1 MLLRLL
7 GGALRRAR
15 PPFGANRYL
24 PSFGAA
30 QACLLALGCTT
41 GVAIAYFLAARLGL
55 ALLTEDVAVFWPAS
69 GIAVGV
75 LVMWGRRARAAV
87 VVGVIAATIIANL
100 MGDRSL
106 WTSVLKG
113 FCNAGE
119 AVLTAWLIER
129 WFGRAFAFDD
139 VRHVLGFVAAA
150 ALGVAASAFGG
161 AATMTLLHTAAPFW
175 DVWRAWF
182 LASGVGIVVVA
193 PLVIGLGQLWRERP
207 SRGEWIEGIGVLALL
222 SLTSLYIVSH
232 PAGSWVSFSPG
243 ALVLPFLLWLTA
255 RCRPAFGIAGA
266 FIASAAVLFGT
277 TFGIGRFGDASVAIA
292 ERVKGAQAAMTVV
305 TLYTLMLTALF
316 VERRRNEAALKESE
330 RRFRLTADAAPVMVW
345 ISGIDKLCTWFNKPW
360 LDFVGR
366 TMEQELGNGWS
377 ENVHADDFDRCLK
390 TYVDAFDARQPF
402 SMEYRLRRHD
412 GEYRWVL
419 DNGIP
424 LWEPAGEFAGY
435 LGSCIDITER
445 KQAEDHKSLLVAEL
459 DHRVKNTLAC
469 VAAIAEQTRAASN
482 SMDEFLDVLRGRIRS
497 LANTHDLLSLNRW
510 RGVDL
515 AELVRG
521 ELAPCMR
528 EGNTLIDGPAVDVT
542 ADSVQTVAI
551 VLHEL
556 TTNAAK
562 YGALSNGSGRIS
574 VRWHWQ
580 PNGGS
585 RDGLVLEWC
594 ETGGPPVC
602 SLGPR
607 IWDQR
612 DPRSD
617 PLRARRNCRLC
628 PGCRRSA
635 LQIGNTSQVVEEKD
649 KPTRCA

>member
-1 MLLRLL
+1 MLDRLSESNRPLAYLRPVNGWML
-7 GGALRRAR
+7 G
-15 PPFGANRYL
+15 
-24 PSFGAA
+24 
-30 QACLLALGCTT
+30 LGCTV
-41 GVAIAYFLAARLGL
+41 GVATAYFLAARFGL
-55 ALLTEDVAVFWPAS
+55 ALLTEEVAVFWPAS
-69 GIAVGV
+69 GVAVGV
-75 LVMWGRRARAAV
+75 LVVLGRRVRAAV

-106 WTSVLKG
+106 WTSLFKG

-129 WFGRAFAFDD
+129 WFGREFAFDD

-150 ALGVAASAFGG
+150 ALGVAASALGG

-175 DVWRAWF
+175 DVWHTWF

-193 PLVIGLGQLWRERP
+193 PLVIGLGQLWHERP
-207 SRGEWIEGIGVLALL
+207 SPGEWIEGVGVLALL
-222 SLTSLYIVSH
+222 SVTTLYVVSH

-266 FIASAAVLFGT
+266 FVACGAVLFGT
-277 TFGIGRFGDASVAIA
+277 TFGIGRFGDASIAIT

-305 TLYTLMLTALF
+305 TLYTLTLTALF
-316 VERRRNEAALKESE
+316 AVRRHNEAALKESE

-377 ENVHADDFDRCLK
+377 ENVRADDFDRCLK
-390 TYVDAFDARQPF
+390 TYVDAFDARQSF
-402 SMEYRLRRHD
+402 SMEYRMRRHD

-424 LWEPAGEFAGY
+424 LWEPVGKFAGY
-435 LGSCIDITER
+435 IGSCIDITER
-445 KQAEDHKSLLVAEL
+445 KQAEDQKGLLVAEL

-469 VAAIAEQTRAASN
+469 VAAMAEQTRATSN
-482 SMDEFLDVLRGRIRS
+482 SMDEFLEVLRGRIRS
-497 LANTHDLLSLNRW
+497 LANTHSLLSLNRW
-510 RGVDL
+510 QGVNL
-515 AELVRG
+515 AELVRR
-521 ELAPCMR
+521 ELASCMR
-528 EGNTLIDGPAVDVT
+528 DGNTLIDGPAIDVG
-542 ADSVQTVAI
+542 ADSVQTIAI

-574 VRWHWQ
+574 VRWHWR
-580 PNGGS
+580 PDGGPP
-585 RDGLVLEWC
+585 DGLVLEWF
-594 ETGGPPVC
+594 ETGGPPVVAH
-602 SLGPR
+602 SVPGYGTSVIRDLIPYELGGTVDYVLAADGVRCKLGIPAK
-607 IWDQR
+607 WL
-612 DPRSD
+612 S
-617 PLRARRNCRLC
+617 RR
-628 PGCRRSA
+628 
-635 LQIGNTSQVVEEKD
+635 TSQRHGLNGAGE
-649 KPTRCA
+649 

>member
-1 MLLRLL
+1 ML
-7 GGALRRAR
+7 G
-15 PPFGANRYL
+15 
-24 PSFGAA
+24 
-30 QACLLALGCTT
+30 LGCTV
-41 GVAIAYFLAARLGL
+41 GVATAYFLAARFGL
-55 ALLTEDVAVFWPAS
+55 ALLTEEVAVFWPAS
-69 GIAVGV
+69 GVAVGV
-75 LVMWGRRARAAV
+75 LVVLGRRVRAAV

-106 WTSVLKG
+106 WTSLFKG

-129 WFGRAFAFDD
+129 WFGREFAFDD

-150 ALGVAASAFGG
+150 ALGVAASALGG

-175 DVWRAWF
+175 DVWHTWF

-193 PLVIGLGQLWRERP
+193 PLVIGLGQLWHERP
-207 SRGEWIEGIGVLALL
+207 SPGEWIEGVGVLALL
-222 SLTSLYIVSH
+222 SVTTLYVVSH

-266 FIASAAVLFGT
+266 FVACGAVLFGT
-277 TFGIGRFGDASVAIA
+277 TFGIGRFGDASIAIT

-305 TLYTLMLTALF
+305 TLYTLTLTALF
-316 VERRRNEAALKESE
+316 AVRRHNEAALKESE

-377 ENVHADDFDRCLK
+377 ENVRADDFDRCLK
-390 TYVDAFDARQPF
+390 TYVDAFDARQSF
-402 SMEYRLRRHD
+402 SMEYRMRRHD

-424 LWEPAGEFAGY
+424 LWEPVGKFAGY
-435 LGSCIDITER
+435 IGSCIDITER
-445 KQAEDHKSLLVAEL
+445 KQAEDQKGLLVAEL

-469 VAAIAEQTRAASN
+469 VAAMAEQTRATSN
-482 SMDEFLDVLRGRIRS
+482 SMDEFLEVLRGRIRS
-497 LANTHDLLSLNRW
+497 LANTHSLLSLNRW
-510 RGVDL
+510 QGVNL
-515 AELVRG
+515 AELVRR
-521 ELAPCMR
+521 ELASCMR
-528 EGNTLIDGPAVDVT
+528 DGNTLIDGPAIDVG
-542 ADSVQTVAI
+542 ADSVQTIAI

-562 YGALSNGSGRIS
+562 Y
-574 VRWHWQ
+574 
-580 PNGGS
+580 
-585 RDGLVLEWC
+585 
-594 ETGGPPVC
+594 
-602 SLGPR
+602 
-607 IWDQR
+607 
-612 DPRSD
+612 
-617 PLRARRNCRLC
+617 
-628 PGCRRSA
+628 
-635 LQIGNTSQVVEEKD
+635 
-649 KPTRCA
+649 